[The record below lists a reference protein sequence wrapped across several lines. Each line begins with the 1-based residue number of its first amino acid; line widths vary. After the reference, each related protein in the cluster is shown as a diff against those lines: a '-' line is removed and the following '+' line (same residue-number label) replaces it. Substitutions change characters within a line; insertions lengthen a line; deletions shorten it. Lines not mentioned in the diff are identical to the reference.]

1 MTNPKILMVTNHF
14 YPSIGGLERQA
25 LRLAGELIARG
36 VRVEVL
42 TPRFDGL
49 AQEEVVGQVRINR
62 FPVLGNPH
70 RRGNYLSKLFYF
82 LSLSRELWKRRRSYD
97 VIHVHQALFAAAFSV
112 VAAKLLGKKLLIKV
126 SGSGVAGNL
135 SFLNNV
141 FAEGRLMLAA
151 MRSADAMISLSRE
164 TTEELLANGFRSEQI
179 HEIPNGV
186 PIEEF
191 TGKGGQDGSDFTGKA
206 GSPFVAVYIGR
217 VSLEQKRLDIL
228 VRAWAGLVARRDDV
242 LLRIAG
248 DGPDLPMIAG
258 LVKELKL
265 ERHVEL
271 LGFRSD
277 VDHLLSQSDCFVLP
291 SIAEGMSNALLEAM
305 CCGACCLASRIG
317 GNVDLID
324 HGVTGLLFDLNEADL
339 LDALLAV
346 SGDRE
351 KAELLGA
358 NAWRNIRDH
367 YSFETIAPQY
377 ITLYQSLMAPLPN

>member
-1 MTNPKILMVTNHF
+1 MTNAKILMVTNHF
-14 YPSIGGLERQA
+14 YPSIGGLEKQA

-36 VRVEVL
+36 IRVEVL
-42 TPRFDGL
+42 TPRFDQL
-49 AQEEVVGQVRINR
+49 APEEVVGQVRIMR

-70 RRGNYLSKLFYF
+70 RKGNYLSKLCYF
-82 LSLSRELWKRRRSYD
+82 LSLSRELWKRRQSYD
-97 VIHVHQALFAAAFSV
+97 VIHVHQALYAAAFSV

-141 FAEGRLMLAA
+141 FSEGRLMLAA

-164 TTEELLANGFRSEQI
+164 TTEELLANGFRAEQI
-179 HEIPNGV
+179 YEIPNGV
-186 PIEEF
+186 PVEEF
-191 TGKGGQDGSDFTGKA
+191 RGRDDQAGSGFPGKA
-206 GSPFVAVYIGR
+206 GSPLVAIYVGR

-228 VRAWAGLVARRDDV
+228 IRAWSGLVERRNDV

-248 DGPDLPMIAG
+248 DGPDLPLIAG

-277 VDHLLSQSDCFVLP
+277 VNDLLSQSDCFILP
-291 SIAEGMSNALLEAM
+291 SITEGMSNALLEAM
-305 CCGACCLASRIG
+305 CSGACCLASRIG

-324 HGVTGLLFDLNEADL
+324 HGVTGILFDLNEEDL
-339 LDALLAV
+339 LVALLEV
-346 SGDRE
+346 SGDQ
-351 KAELLGA
+351 KNAQLLGA
-358 NAWRNIRDH
+358 NARRKIRDN
-367 YSFETIAPQY
+367 YSFEMIAPQY
-377 ITLYQSLMAPLPN
+377 IKLYQTLMAPLPH